1 MPETQIIS
9 TIRTTRMPFEEY
21 SFCDAD
27 SKIKKKGRKQAVYS
41 SIRDVSSKEQLESRD
56 QFRDEGTV
64 LTTRFTQ

>member
-9 TIRTTRMPFEEY
+9 TIRTTRMPVEEY

-27 SKIKKKGRKQAVYS
+27 SKIKKGRKEAVYS

>member
-27 SKIKKKGRKQAVYS
+27 SKIKKKQAVYS

>member
-27 SKIKKKGRKQAVYS
+27 SKIKNGRKQAAYS